1 MFRIHGIG
9 DNLTQGLSSV
19 RQCADSSSDG
29 PAPHIMLTISIVF
42 ALLVALWGF
51 SGTLV
56 AYAQRALAGAKPRT
70 RPAARPQPVAARS
83 AASRTR
89 GTRPVASA

>member
-1 MFRIHGIG
+1 
-9 DNLTQGLSSV
+9 
-19 RQCADSSSDG
+19 
-29 PAPHIMLTISIVF
+29 MLTISITF
-42 ALLVALWGF
+42 AVLVALWGF

-56 AYAQRALAGAKPRT
+56 SFAKRGFAAAKAHSHTVPGPRPVAH
-70 RPAARPQPVAARS
+70 RQPV

>member
-1 MFRIHGIG
+1 
-9 DNLTQGLSSV
+9 
-19 RQCADSSSDG
+19 
-29 PAPHIMLTISIVF
+29 MLTISIIF

-56 AYAQRALAGAKPRT
+56 SATRRSLDRAKASTRTAPQPQT
-70 RPAARPQPVAARS
+70 RPA
-83 AASRTR
+83 RTR